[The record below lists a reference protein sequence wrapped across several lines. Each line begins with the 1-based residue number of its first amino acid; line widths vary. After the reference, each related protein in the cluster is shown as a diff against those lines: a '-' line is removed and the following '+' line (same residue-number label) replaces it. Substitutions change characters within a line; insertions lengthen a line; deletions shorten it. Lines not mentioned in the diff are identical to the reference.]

1 MKKIFTLS
9 ALFIV
14 AVVFFSGCV
23 KNQLSDNNENYWLSQ
38 EKGEVIYS
46 DSYCNYYV
54 VETYNG
60 FNIIRAYGNY
70 KPFEGA
76 IIYGNFSNNGTRD
89 FYNYSTGAVFT
100 GTITDYWLDYYEAQ
114 DALDYYCPFY
124 GKTEGTSVK
133 REFRK
138 AVTKFNPSPTGK

>member
-1 MKKIFTLS
+1 MKRIFTLS
-9 ALFIV
+9 SLIIV

-46 DSYCNYYV
+46 DSYCSYYV

-70 KPFEGA
+70 KPYEGA
-76 IIYGNFSNNGTRD
+76 ILYGNFSNNGTRD

-100 GTITDYWLDYYEAQ
+100 GTVTDYWLDYYEAQ

>member
-1 MKKIFTLS
+1 MKRIFTLS
-9 ALFIV
+9 SLIIV
-14 AVVFFSGCV
+14 AVVFLSGCV
-23 KNQLSDNNENYWLSQ
+23 KNQISDNNENYWLSQ

-60 FNIIRAYGNY
+60 FNIIRGYGNY
-70 KPFEGA
+70 KPYEGT
-76 IIYGNFSNNGTRD
+76 ILYGNFSNNGTRD
-89 FYNYSTGAVFT
+89 FYNYSTGVVFT
-100 GTITDYWLDYYEAQ
+100 GTVTDYWLDYYEAQ

-138 AVTKFNPSPTGK
+138 AVTKFNPSTTGK

>member
-1 MKKIFTLS
+1 MKRIFTLS
-9 ALFIV
+9 ALIIV

-60 FNIIRAYGNY
+60 FNIIRGYGNY
-70 KPFEGA
+70 KPYEGT
-76 IIYGNFSNNGTRD
+76 ILYGNFSNNGTRD
-89 FYNYSTGAVFT
+89 FYNYSTGVVFT
-100 GTITDYWLDYYEAQ
+100 GTVTDYWLDYYEAQ